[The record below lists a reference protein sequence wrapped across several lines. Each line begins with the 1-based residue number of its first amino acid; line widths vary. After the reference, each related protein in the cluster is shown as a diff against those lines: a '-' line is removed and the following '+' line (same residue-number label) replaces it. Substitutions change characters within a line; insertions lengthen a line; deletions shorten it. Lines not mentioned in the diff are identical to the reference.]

1 MAADTASDILARL
14 LGIAPDEAQR
24 RLDRFAGGMTAELLD
39 RKRIAIEGLGRFS
52 VVHEQATRQAT
63 SAGTRYQPPRN
74 RVAFEARKERT
85 GDAERIA
92 TGRLGMEA
100 SEARRFAKALG
111 EMVEA
116 VKKGPGR
123 LELRGFGSLTLVS
136 GAFRFQPES
145 SLEALLNIG
154 YGDLKEIVIPEKQ
167 PDKQRSPVPERP
179 GGLKKVALFVAVVSI
194 LASGWFLYRQFASAG
209 FELPSGSDVA
219 RTSAPASVESPSPV
233 TAVAP
238 EKAPSASA
246 TSQNGSS
253 SPDSLIL
260 QKGRYTVI
268 VATFSTKKVAR
279 QEMARLSGGGRRV
292 MIWPVTSGGVSYY
305 RLVTGD
311 FDTRPTALDSMKAM
325 PREVSRNGYI
335 QQAQK
340 NVVLYGEQGL

>member
-14 LGIAPDEAQR
+14 LGTAPDEAQR
-24 RLDRFAGGMTAELLD
+24 QLDRFAGGMTAELLD
-39 RKRIAIEGLGRFS
+39 RKRLTVDGLGLFS

-63 SAGTRYQPPRN
+63 SSGTRYLPPGD
-74 RVAFEARKERT
+74 RVAFEARKDRV

-100 SEARRFAKALG
+100 GEARRFAKALG
-111 EMVEA
+111 DMVDA

-123 LELRGFGSLTLVS
+123 LELRGFGSFTLVS
-136 GAFRFQPES
+136 GAFRFQPEA

-154 YGDLKEIVIPEKQ
+154 YGGLKEIVIPERQAEKQ
-167 PDKQRSPVPERP
+167 TQPKSVES
-179 GGLKKVALFVAVVSI
+179 GGLKKVALFVAAVSI
-194 LASGWFLYRQFASAG
+194 FASGWFLYRQFATDGFDLSSVGNSA
-209 FELPSGSDVA
+209 ESVVVA
-219 RTSAPASVESPSPV
+219 PVVLNAPSP
-233 TAVAP
+233 A
-238 EKAPSASA
+238 KAP
-246 TSQNGSS
+246 GIVPSS
-253 SPDSLIL
+253 LDSLIL

-268 VATFSTKKVAR
+268 VATYNTQKVAR

-292 MIWPVTSGGVSYY
+292 MIWPVKSGGVRYY

-311 FDTRPTALDSMKAM
+311 FETRPAALDSMKAM
-325 PREVSRNGYI
+325 PRKVAHNGYI

>member
-14 LGIAPDEAQR
+14 LGTAPDEAQR
-24 RLDRFAGGMTAELLD
+24 QLDRFAGGMTAELLD
-39 RKRIAIEGLGRFS
+39 RKRLAIEGLGVFS

-63 SAGTRYQPPRN
+63 ASGTRYLPPGD

-92 TGRLGMEA
+92 TLRLGMEA
-100 SEARRFAKALG
+100 TEAKRFAKALG
-111 EMVEA
+111 DMVDA

-123 LELRGFGSLTLVS
+123 LELRGFGSFTLVS
-136 GAFRFQPES
+136 GAWRFQPET

-154 YGDLKEIVIPEKQ
+154 YGDLKEIVISEKSAEKQ
-167 PDKQRSPVPERP
+167 TPPVQEKP
-179 GGLKKVALFVAVVSI
+179 GGLKKVALFVAVISI

-219 RTSAPASVESPSPV
+219 RTSAPPSSKA
-233 TAVAP
+233 TGAVP
-238 EKAPSASA
+238 
-246 TSQNGSS
+246 S

-260 QKGRYTVI
+260 QKGRFTVI
-268 VATFSTKKVAR
+268 IATYNTKKVVR
-279 QEMARLSGGGRRV
+279 QEMARLSGGGRRI
-292 MIWPVTSGGVSYY
+292 MAWPVTSGGVRYY

-311 FDTRPTALDSMKAM
+311 FETRPAALDSMKAM
-325 PREVSRNGYI
+325 PMEVARNGYI